1 MTLHFEDRIANL
13 SPEKLALLNQ
23 HLQRQVLQTAPKNSL
38 MPLRDP
44 NQPARLSFSQQ
55 RLWFLQ
61 QLEPSNNAYNEP
73 SAWRLSGNLNVV
85 ALEQSLREIL
95 RRHEVMRTLIVTQDG
110 EPVQTVVPAVL
121 SLPVVDL
128 SSISDLHREANLH
141 KKMYEVIHRSFDLAQ
156 EIPIRYALYRL
167 DESTHVLLSVRHHIS
182 SDGWSSGVFYRELS
196 VLYNAFAAGQPSPL
210 PDLPIQYA
218 DFAAWQRQVLHGE
231 KLATHLNYWQNQ
243 LSGLPELLNLPHDF
257 ARPDNQNAPSAEK
270 SIVLSAELVEA
281 LKDLSRQSDATLF
294 MTLLA
299 AFQVLLARYTNQTDI
314 AVGTPTANRQR
325 VEMEGLIG
333 MFVNTLVMRN
343 DLSGNPTFRQL
354 LARVRER
361 ALSAYEHQDLPFEKL
376 VEVLNP
382 VRSLNH
388 NPLVQVMFSVQNTPS
403 YSTQLTGLN
412 MTQMNIGFEAAKF
425 DLSLTFSQIHN
436 TLSGRLIYNAALF
449 DVDTIDRLLGHF
461 VHLIKGI
468 VANPDRPIMQ
478 VPLLSEAEQQRQLV
492 TWNLTAQD
500 YPNNQSLHRLFEAQV
515 ARTPNEIAVVLDTE
529 EGLSVGIQN
538 PQNTLTYQQLNQQ
551 ANQLAHYLR
560 SVGVAADTLVG
571 IFLERSREM
580 IVAVLGILKA
590 GGAYVPIDPTNPRER
605 IGGMLVDADISLV
618 LTSANLVSKLPS
630 TVNNTFALDT
640 NWQRLGQLPSE
651 NLTFETRPNQLAY
664 VLFTSGSTGRP
675 KGVMVEHRQIVNYI
689 YAILAT
695 CVPAGSSCAMVQPLS
710 VDSCLTMLFPPL
722 LTGGVLHLISKNRV
736 FDAHALAAYFQTH
749 PIDCLKI
756 APSHLAVLQLEVP
769 PEQLMPRQRLI
780 IGGEASQ
787 LTWVQQLQHLKPD
800 CQIFNHYGPTE
811 ATVGVLTYAVST
823 VQPNFVTL
831 NTPLGHPIANTQIYI
846 LDAHRQCVPVR
857 VTGELYIGGD
867 NVARGYLNRPELTN
881 ERFIENP
888 FGAGRLYK
896 TGDLAR
902 YLPNGTVEF
911 LGRDDFQ
918 VKIRGFRVE
927 LDEIE
932 TVLLQH
938 PSVLQ
943 CAVIVKKEFDEKL
956 VAYVV
961 IKHAQPLIVEMLRH
975 QLQQKL
981 PAYMLPSAIIQLD
994 ALPSTPH
1001 GKVDR
1006 KALALRDVSL
1016 ETLESYVAPQ
1026 TQTERLIAQ
1035 LWSEILNIEKVGRND
1050 HFFDLGGHSL
1060 RAIQI
1065 ISRLNQHFRVSIPL
1079 RDIFHI
1085 PRLHMFAQHID
1096 DVCANTEMEKMLSIL
1111 NEVEAL

>member
-1 MTLHFEDRIANL
+1 
-13 SPEKLALLNQ
+13 
-23 HLQRQVLQTAPKNSL
+23 
-38 MPLRDP
+38 
-44 NQPARLSFSQQ
+44 
-55 RLWFLQ
+55 
-61 QLEPSNNAYNEP
+61 
-73 SAWRLSGNLNVV
+73 
-85 ALEQSLREIL
+85 
-95 RRHEVMRTLIVTQDG
+95 
-110 EPVQTVVPAVL
+110 
-121 SLPVVDL
+121 
-128 SSISDLHREANLH
+128 
-141 KKMYEVIHRSFDLAQ
+141 
-156 EIPIRYALYRL
+156 
-167 DESTHVLLSVRHHIS
+167 
-182 SDGWSSGVFYRELS
+182 
-196 VLYNAFAAGQPSPL
+196 
-210 PDLPIQYA
+210 
-218 DFAAWQRQVLHGE
+218 
-231 KLATHLNYWQNQ
+231 
-243 LSGLPELLNLPHDF
+243 
-257 ARPDNQNAPSAEK
+257 
-270 SIVLSAELVEA
+270 
-281 LKDLSRQSDATLF
+281 
-294 MTLLA
+294 
-299 AFQVLLARYTNQTDI
+299 
-314 AVGTPTANRQR
+314 
-325 VEMEGLIG
+325 
-333 MFVNTLVMRN
+333 MRN

-354 LARVRER
+354 LGRVRKR
-361 ALSAYEHQDLPFEKL
+361 ALSAYDYQDLPFEKL

-388 NPLVQVMFSVQNTPS
+388 NPLVQVMFSLQNTPN
-403 YSTQLTGLN
+403 YSTQLTGLV
-412 MTQMNIGFEAAKF
+412 MTRMKIGFEAAKF
-425 DLSLTFSQIHN
+425 DLSLAFSQIHD

-449 DVDTIDRLLGHF
+449 DADTIDRLLGHF
-461 VHLIKGI
+461 VHLIEGI
-468 VANPDRPIMQ
+468 VANPDMPIMQ
-478 VPLLSEAEQQRQLV
+478 VPLLSAAEQQCQLV
-492 TWNLTAQD
+492 TWNLTARD

-515 ARTPNEIAVVLDTE
+515 VRTPNEIAVVLDTE
-529 EGLSVGIQN
+529 EDVSFGIQDS
-538 PQNTLTYQQLNQQ
+538 QNTLTYQQLNQQ

-560 SVGVAADTLVG
+560 SVGVTSDTLVG

-580 IVAVLGILKA
+580 IVSVLGILKA
-590 GGAYVPIDPTNPRER
+590 GGAYVPIDPTTPRER
-605 IGGMLVDADISLV
+605 IDGMLVDAGISLV
-618 LTSANLVSKLPS
+618 LTSANLVSKLPF

-651 NLTFETRPNQLAY
+651 NLTFETQSSQLAY

-689 YAILAT
+689 YAMLAT
-695 CVPAGSSCAMVQPLS
+695 CVPAGSSCAMVQPLT

-722 LTGGVLHLISKNRV
+722 LSGGILHLVSKNRA
-736 FDAHALAAYFQTH
+736 FDAHALAAYFQAH

-823 VQPNFVTL
+823 AQPNFVTL

-846 LDAHRQCVPVR
+846 LDAHRQCVPVK

-943 CAVIVKKEFDEKL
+943 CAVIVKEEFGEKQL

-961 IKHAQPLIVEMLRH
+961 IKQAQPLIVEVLRH

-981 PAYMLPSAIIQLD
+981 PAYMIPVAIIQLD
-994 ALPSTPH
+994 VLPSTPH

-1016 ETLESYVAPQ
+1016 KTVESYVAPQ

-1050 HFFDLGGHSL
+1050 HFFNLGGHSL

-1065 ISRLNQHFRVSIPL
+1065 ISRLNQHFRVRIPL

-1085 PRLHMFAQHID
+1085 PLLYAFAQHVD
-1096 DVCANTEMEKMLSIL
+1096 DICANIEMEKMLAIL
-1111 NEVEAL
+1111 SEVEAL